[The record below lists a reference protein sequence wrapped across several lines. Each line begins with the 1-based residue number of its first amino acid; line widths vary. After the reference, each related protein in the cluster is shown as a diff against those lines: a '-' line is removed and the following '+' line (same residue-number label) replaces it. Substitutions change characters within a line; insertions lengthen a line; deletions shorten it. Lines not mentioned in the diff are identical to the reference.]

1 MRVRIAG
8 VVVLVLLGAGLLIR
22 SANQSELPPKN
33 TDGVPLEI
41 QANTKLLATE
51 TVDLKNGN
59 LHLEILIRA
68 GHQKTTAP
76 RSDRQSEYLP
86 LLF

>member
-1 MRVRIAG
+1 
-8 VVVLVLLGAGLLIR
+8 
-22 SANQSELPPKN
+22 
-33 TDGVPLEI
+33 
-41 QANTKLLATE
+41 
-51 TVDLKNGN
+51 VDLKNGN